1 LVRLAEVRILAA
13 KWQISQ
19 IHIERPAAGIAG
31 PIDLVFT
38 YRNAKRAQTVA
49 NKSKGRLRVV
59 DSENIYC
66 RLRPNED
73 KPEKL
78 YKLLHEHLQS

>member
-1 LVRLAEVRILAA
+1 
-13 KWQISQ
+13 
-19 IHIERPAAGIAG
+19 
-31 PIDLVFT
+31 
-38 YRNAKRAQTVA
+38 
-49 NKSKGRLRVV
+49 V